1 MSIVLVGSS
10 SGSITLQEP
19 AVAGTTTLNLPAT
32 SGTVVVTGTTP
43 TLNGITFPAT
53 QVPSADANTLDDYEE
68 GTWTPVVSADS
79 SVPTGVTYSS
89 RSGFYRKVGQ
99 LVTVTLRVVV
109 NNYGTGGSGAFQ
121 MSGLPFTC
129 LAIGFNIPC
138 GGFYM
143 DNPTMPSGRTWAV
156 PQAIG
161 NTANISMIAAGNGA
175 SATTMQYSQI
185 SAGNDISIGLTYFSA
200 S

>member
-68 GTWTPVVSADS
+68 GTWTPSITFAGSSTGITYVAQVGKYTKIGNIVFAGFHFELSSKGSA
-79 SVPTGVTYSS
+79 TGQA
-89 RSGFYRKVGQ
+89 RI
-99 LVTVTLRVVV
+99 
-109 NNYGTGGSGAFQ
+109 N
-121 MSGLPFTC
+121 GLPFT
-129 LAIGFNIPC
+129 
-138 GGFYM
+138 
-143 DNPTMPSGRTWAV
+143 S
-156 PQAIG
+156 
-161 NTANISMIAAGNGA
+161 SSSEA
-175 SATTMQYSQI
+175 SRMGS
-185 SAGNDISIGLTYFSA
+185 SAGYYGNFSSTVTTVLLMAETNQTFATLRYAGAGAALDMTSTLFNNNSGLYGVFIYQV
-200 S
+200 

>member
-68 GTWTPVVSADS
+68 GTWTPVIADAS
-79 SVPTGVTYSS
+79 
-89 RSGFYRKVGQ
+89 
-99 LVTVTLRVVV
+99 
-109 NNYGTGGSGAFQ
+109 TGGNTGT
-121 MSGLPFTC
+121 FTN
-129 LAIGFNIPC
+129 AGST
-138 GGFYM
+138 Y
-143 DNPTMPSGRTWAV
+143 TK
-156 PQAIG
+156 IG
-161 NTANISMIAAGNGA
+161 NTVTIWSYLSAINTSGMTSGSPFYVRNLPFQPSVNATGSFYTYRVARNA
-175 SATTMQYSQI
+175 STVSSSSVTSVSTPTMLFQVFTTNSATTDLFI
-185 SAGNDISIGLTYFSA
+185 TVGNMVSGTSEFFFTTTYKV
-200 S
+200 

>member
-68 GTWTPVVSADS
+68 GTWTPVVPATS
-79 SVPTGVTYSS
+79 VTYTN
-89 RSGFYRKVGQ
+89 R
-99 LVTVTLRVVV
+99 
-109 NNYGTGGSGAFQ
+109 YGTYTKIGNVVFIHCFVEISSISGASGAGGAAFI
-121 MSGLPFTC
+121 SGLPFTSTS
-129 LAIGFNIPC
+129 ATNAYYPQFTTSWGGSNWGGSIGIAQVLPSQTALSGLGSTNNSAFVDSIPSNIWDSANNFVKLS
-138 GGFYM
+138 GFYY
-143 DNPTMPSGRTWAV
+143 V
-156 PQAIG
+156 
-161 NTANISMIAAGNGA
+161 
-175 SATTMQYSQI
+175 
-185 SAGNDISIGLTYFSA
+185 
-200 S
+200 

>member
-68 GTWTPVVSADS
+68 GTWTPTIGGTATYNNRIGNYTKIGNVVTAFCLVNIALIGTGSTTAITGLPFSSARRSEGSIAFFADLS
-79 SVPTGVTYSS
+79 KNIMFISPYAESIAISFIGSTAVTPQATDGIAIFQNNAYVILNVTYSVS
-89 RSGFYRKVGQ
+89 
-99 LVTVTLRVVV
+99 
-109 NNYGTGGSGAFQ
+109 
-121 MSGLPFTC
+121 
-129 LAIGFNIPC
+129 
-138 GGFYM
+138 
-143 DNPTMPSGRTWAV
+143 
-156 PQAIG
+156 
-161 NTANISMIAAGNGA
+161 
-175 SATTMQYSQI
+175 
-185 SAGNDISIGLTYFSA
+185 
-200 S
+200 

>member
-68 GTWTPVVSADS
+68 GTWTPAFSFDNN
-79 SVPTGVTYSS
+79 TGITYSS
-89 RSGFYRKVGQ
+89 RIGKYTKIGR
-99 LVTVTLRVVV
+99 LVQV
-109 NNYGTGGSGAFQ
+109 YGIIGLSSKGSSTGSAFITN
-121 MSGLPFTC
+121 LPFTASDD
-129 LAIGFNIPC
+129 AI
-138 GGFYM
+138 
-143 DNPTMPSGRTWAV
+143 SG
-156 PQAIG
+156 
-161 NTANISMIAAGNGA
+161 NLNFSFNGA
-175 SATTMQYSQI
+175 SISSPFCFVFGGLIYFYNQSATTRINLNELNFTNTSNFSFTVTYSI
-185 SAGNDISIGLTYFSA
+185 
-200 S
+200 

>member
-19 AVAGTTTLNLPAT
+19 AVAGTTVLDLPAT

-68 GTWTPVVSADS
+68 GTWTPIVT
-79 SVPTGVTYSS
+79 PT
-89 RSGFYRKVGQ
+89 SGSLTSYVANGYYVKVGR
-99 LVTVTLRVVV
+99 TVTITFGFSIT
-109 NNYGTGGSGAFQ
+109 NAGTASGRADVG
-121 MSGLPFTC
+121 GLPFTT
-129 LAIGFNIPC
+129 L
-138 GGFYM
+138 
-143 DNPTMPSGRTWAV
+143 TPSGFGS
-156 PQAIG
+156 G
-161 NTANISMIAAGNGA
+161 NRAATLLVREDGATGNFYAGYAGGGGTALQITSITFGSIVWTAGYGYVT
-175 SATTMQYSQI
+175 SFVYQ
-185 SAGNDISIGLTYFSA
+185 SA